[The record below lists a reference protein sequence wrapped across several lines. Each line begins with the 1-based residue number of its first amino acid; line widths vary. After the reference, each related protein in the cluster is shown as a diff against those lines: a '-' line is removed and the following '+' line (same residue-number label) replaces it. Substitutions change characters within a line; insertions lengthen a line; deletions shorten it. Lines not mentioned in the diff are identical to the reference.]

1 LGGFWFARRTSAE
14 NTVAKKGE
22 IKMST
27 RQTLS
32 KKEDRN
38 GTLLIEFWFDNDY
51 AYFSYTGSAKKG
63 NYLDIIT
70 EQSTRVL
77 PEILAKQIF
86 WDRLKQS
93 IYTEIPPFLKSV
105 GISND
110 IEFVGEPDLRLSNN
124 LEYGAG
130 LGKLLAAVSYDFH
143 HWVLVGFAVTFRVRV
158 K

>member
-1 LGGFWFARRTSAE
+1 
-14 NTVAKKGE
+14 
-22 IKMST
+22 
-27 RQTLS
+27 
-32 KKEDRN
+32 
-38 GTLLIEFWFDNDY
+38 
-51 AYFSYTGSAKKG
+51 
-63 NYLDIIT
+63 
-70 EQSTRVL
+70 
-77 PEILAKQIF
+77 
-86 WDRLKQS
+86 
-93 IYTEIPPFLKSV
+93 V